1 MKRRASSETGR
12 SARAGAAFSFSKA
25 AVLTAAFAVWA
36 PGAPMPASAAPSE
49 PNALRIDD
57 GTLLGA
63 VDSATVSV
71 LTVISTPPPP
81 AHAAPGGKQRR
92 LIGTGV
98 VLSRHRVVTSA
109 SMAIRGGVFHAVLN
123 GGGERVAHLR
133 GVDSQSNVA
142 LFEVEGASLQEL
154 RRTAPQSLAAGSW
167 VAVIANVGIARPQ
180 ITLGRVIGRG
190 ERVDYPYSG
199 EVIEVD
205 APAYPGSAGGAV
217 LNEEG
222 EWVAVVV
229 GRAAATA
236 AGGSGGPGA
245 TDPTA
250 SALSHE
256 SQGLL
261 VALPV
266 DHLDRITQDLEKYGA
281 VRRGFLGIRLRR
293 DRIVADSVGIT
304 VHGVVPGSPAEKAGL
319 RQGDR
324 ILAIDGG
331 YVHTSEEI
339 TEHIRAMGPGEDVEL
354 TIARGSDIA
363 PVRITLGSALPIEP
377 TGERNDT
384 EIGALKRR
392 LEALEAETRA
402 VQERLRTLESSPR
415 R

>member
-1 MKRRASSETGR
+1 MKRRARFETGR
-12 SARAGAAFSFSKA
+12 SARAGAALSLSKA
-25 AVLTAAFAVWA
+25 ALLTAAFAVL
-36 PGAPMPASAAPSE
+36 MPAALTAVRAAPSE
-49 PNALRIDD
+49 PNALRFDD

-81 AHAAPGGKQRR
+81 VHTVPGTKQRR

-98 VLSRHRVVTSA
+98 VLSRHRVVTTA

-123 GGGERVAHLR
+123 DGGERVAHLR
-133 GVDSQSNVA
+133 GVDPQSNVA

-154 RRTAPQSLAAGSW
+154 RRTAPQSLAVGSW

-229 GRAAATA
+229 GRAATTAT
-236 AGGSGGPGA
+236 GGSVGPGA
-245 TDPTA
+245 TDPTT
-250 SALSHE
+250 STLSHE
-256 SQGLL
+256 SQGLF

-266 DHLDRITQDLEKYGA
+266 DHLDRIAQDLEKYGA

-293 DRIVADSVGIT
+293 DRNLADSVGIT
-304 VHGVVPGSPAEKAGL
+304 VHGVVSGSPAEKAGI
-319 RQGDR
+319 RPGDR
-324 ILAIDGG
+324 ILAIDGE
-331 YVHTSEEI
+331 YVHTSDEV

-354 TIARGSDIA
+354 TIARGSEIR
-363 PVRITLGSALPIEP
+363 PIRISLGSALPADAL
-377 TGERNDT
+377 GARDDT
-384 EIGALKRR
+384 EIESLR
-392 LEALEAETRA
+392 LRLQALEAETRA
-402 VQERLRTLESSPR
+402 VRERIRILEMPPR